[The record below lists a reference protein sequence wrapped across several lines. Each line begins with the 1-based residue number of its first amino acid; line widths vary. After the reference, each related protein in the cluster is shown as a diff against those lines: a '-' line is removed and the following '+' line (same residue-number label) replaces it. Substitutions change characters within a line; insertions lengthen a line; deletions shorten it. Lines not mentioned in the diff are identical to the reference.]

1 MVGRVARLLAPIA
14 IIAVAVAVY
23 LIVHAT
29 VDKNHHTVSPSHS
42 AHAPGRHHH
51 RHEHH
56 RHTATFYVVKPGDTL
71 SAIAVA
77 THVSLTRLEALNPS
91 VSANALQTGQRL
103 RLRR

>member
-29 VDKNHHTVSPSHS
+29 VDKNHHSMSHNHS
-42 AHAPGRHHH
+42 AHTSGRHHH
-51 RHEHH
+51 HKRH
-56 RHTATFYVVKPGDTL
+56 RPKPKFYVVKPGDTL
-71 SAIAVA
+71 GAIAVS
-77 THVSLTRLEALNPS
+77 THIPLVHLEALNPN
-91 VSANALQTGQRL
+91 VSANTLHIGQRL